1 MAYRFRGKFS
11 GTIFRMDARQRMVR
25 KERRLN
31 TERRLAIENRRLRAI
46 IAAQNEELAGSQ
58 DAITGSSQKA
68 LPSPD

>member
-1 MAYRFRGKFS
+1 
-11 GTIFRMDARQRMVR
+11 MVR